1 MKKRFLSHF
10 GNPLQQP
17 VLLVLVS
24 GIIFMATVR
33 VEIMIPLYMFPRS
46 VFLPEWS
53 QRQRIVLPEW

>member
-1 MKKRFLSHF
+1 MKKRILI
-10 GNPLQQP
+10 
-17 VLLVLVS
+17 VLGILIAAGAIGTGS
-24 GIIFMATVR
+24 GIIFTATVR